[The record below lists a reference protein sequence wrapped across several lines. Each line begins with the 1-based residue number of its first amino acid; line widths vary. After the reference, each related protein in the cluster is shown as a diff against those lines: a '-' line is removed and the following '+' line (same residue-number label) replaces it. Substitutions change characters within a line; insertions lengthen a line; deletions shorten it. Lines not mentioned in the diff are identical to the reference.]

1 MKKLD
6 FLLTIALVTGLAVSL
21 SGQTDPGFE
30 NLTHSW
36 RFEDFTADDAVG
48 GAHGTVMGGGII
60 GNGDFQ
66 ALSFGAYVELP
77 AAMIALNTYEAI
89 TLEVWYTAMSAD
101 NPTHHMLCYF
111 GNSTDNGSGT
121 FVGSDGYFI
130 SPYRVDDSCR
140 TAISCGNTSQPWTV
154 ENGVS
159 TPELADGVMHHIVST
174 LNATEIG
181 MYVDGVLIGTKALTG
196 TNSPAN
202 ISTEH
207 AWLMESGYAL
217 DSTVVGSLHECNIY
231 NKVLSADEVAFQ
243 YARGPATVTSVADNM
258 TPDFRLFQNFPNPFN
273 LSTKIT
279 YSIPQTSDVKLSVYN
294 VMGQEVATLVN
305 KTMNPGD
312 HSVTF
317 NGQNFGSGLYF
328 YQLKVNDQL
337 ITKRMMLTR

>member
-1 MKKLD
+1 MKKLN
-6 FLLTIALVTGLAVSL
+6 FLFTISLIMGLVVSL
-21 SGQTDPGFE
+21 YGQTDPGSE

-36 RFEDFTADDAVG
+36 RFEDFTADDAIGDAHGELVGNGIVG
-48 GAHGTVMGGGII
+48 G
-60 GNGDFQ
+60 GDFQ
-66 ALSFGAYVELP
+66 ALSFGQYIELP
-77 AAMIALNTYEAI
+77 TDKIAINTYPAI
-89 TLEVWYTAMSAD
+89 TLEVWYTATGTD

-140 TAISCGNTSQPWTV
+140 TAISCGNTTQPWTA

-159 TPELADGVMHHIVST
+159 TPELTDNVMHHIVST

-181 MYVDGVLIGTKALTG
+181 MYVDGVLVSTAALTG
-196 TNSPAN
+196 TNSIAN

-217 DSTVVGSLHECNIY
+217 DSTVVGKLHECNMY
-231 NKVLSADEVAFQ
+231 NKVLTADEVAFQ
-243 YARGPATVTSVADNM
+243 YARGPATVTSVADHIASR
-258 TPDFRLFQNFPNPFN
+258 FQLSQNFPNPFN

-279 YSIPQTSDVKLSVYN
+279 YSIARTSDVKLSVYN
-294 VMGQEVATLVN
+294 VMGQEVAVLVN

-312 HSVTF
+312 YSVTF
-317 NGQNFGSGLYF
+317 NGKDCSSGIYF
-328 YQLKVNDQL
+328 YQLRVGDQI